1 MAAFAHRRRA
11 YDERATPAF
20 EKENLLDRKSERP
33 KKAKS
38 PANKTKSLPHKVLLI
53 EDDDSYAQLLAY
65 ALEQESHCDVTIA
78 ADSFE
83 AANQMSLHPFDL
95 IITDWKLPPF
105 TGFASLRKADQ
116 TLALD
121 PMAPSEWFLHKKT
134 PVIVVTVCDA
144 DEVGREKKL
153 KGRFQFLG
161 VVSKGQPVEG
171 VIDQVRTLYGNF
183 PLAAT
188 G

>member
-1 MAAFAHRRRA
+1 M
-11 YDERATPAF
+11 
-20 EKENLLDRKSERP
+20 NRKNEIR
-33 KKAKS
+33 KKAKAPS
-38 PANKTKSLPHKVLLI
+38 KGKDLPQKVLLI

-65 ALEQESHCDVTIA
+65 ALEQESDCEVTIA

-83 AANQMSLHPFDL
+83 AANQMSIHPFDL
-95 IITDWKLPPF
+95 IITDWMLPPF
-105 TGFASLRKADQ
+105 TGFSSLRKADQ

-121 PMAPSEWFLHKKT
+121 PMAPAEWFLHKKT

-144 DEVGREKKL
+144 DEVGKEKKL

-161 VVSKGQPVEG
+161 VVSKEQPLEK
-171 VIDQVRTLYGNF
+171 VIEQVRTLYSNF

>member
-1 MAAFAHRRRA
+1 M
-11 YDERATPAF
+11 EPKT
-20 EKENLLDRKSERP
+20 ERKSERP
-33 KKAKS
+33 KKANPMPGAYAAPK
-38 PANKTKSLPHKVLLI
+38 KMKRLPQKVLLI
-53 EDDDSYAQLLAY
+53 EDDESYAQLLAY
-65 ALEQESHCDVTIA
+65 ALEQEARCEVTIA

-83 AANQMSLHPFDL
+83 AANQMSRHPFDL

-105 TGFASLRKADQ
+105 TGFSSLRKADQ

-121 PMAPSEWFLHKKT
+121 PMAPEEWFLHKKT

-161 VVSKGQPVEG
+161 VVSKGQPLEG
-171 VIDQVRTLYGNF
+171 VIDQVRTLYGNS

>member
-1 MAAFAHRRRA
+1 M
-11 YDERATPAF
+11 DSI
-20 EKENLLDRKSERP
+20 KSEHP
-33 KKAKS
+33 KKANIPVGEKS
-38 PANKTKSLPHKVLLI
+38 SQKSGGKKMRRLPQKVLLI
-53 EDDDSYAQLLAY
+53 EDDESYAQLLAY
-65 ALEQESHCDVTIA
+65 ALEQEARCEVTIA

-83 AANQMSLHPFDL
+83 AANQMSRHPFDL

-121 PMAPSEWFLHKKT
+121 PMAPEEWFLHKKT

-161 VVSKGQPVEG
+161 VVSKGQPLEG
-171 VIDQVRTLYGNF
+171 VIEQVRMLYGNS

>member
-1 MAAFAHRRRA
+1 MMKE
-11 YDERATPAF
+11 YTPAF
-20 EKENLLDRKSERP
+20 MKEILLEKIKSEQP
-33 KKAKS
+33 KKPKPPLNQKASIK
-38 PANKTKSLPHKVLLI
+38 KMRRLPNKVLLI

-65 ALEQESHCDVTIA
+65 ALEQEARCEVTIA
-78 ADSFE
+78 TDSFE
-83 AANQMSLHPFDL
+83 AANQMSRHPFDL

-105 TGFASLRKADQ
+105 TGFTSLRKADQ

-121 PMAPSEWFLHKKT
+121 PMAPEEWFLHKKT

-161 VVSKGQPVEG
+161 VVSKGQPMEG
-171 VIDQVRTLYGNF
+171 VVDQVRTLYGNS